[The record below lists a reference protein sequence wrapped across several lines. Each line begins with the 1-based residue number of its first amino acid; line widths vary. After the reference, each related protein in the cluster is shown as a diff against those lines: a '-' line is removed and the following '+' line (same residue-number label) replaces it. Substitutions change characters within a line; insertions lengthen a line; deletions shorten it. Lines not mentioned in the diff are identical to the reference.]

1 MKGALLYLIE
11 YLSGSDNVTLIEVII
26 MFFSV
31 FVIIFLC
38 FPIHECA
45 HAFVAKILG
54 DDTAE
59 RQGRVTLN
67 PLAHIDP
74 MGAICMCI
82 CCIGWAKPTPVDLR
96 KCRKTSMRTANVL
109 VSLAGPLSNILLALI
124 VMLIEKIVI
133 VTVGVPLEE
142 AFAAD
147 DFNFNSVIVNNY
159 VFQPTMGYILFGL
172 NQVVVINIFLG
183 IFNLLPIPP
192 FDGYHIL
199 ASFLPAKSL
208 YFMEKNG
215 QIIHFIVFVLLVSN
229 VLDRPLML
237 LENGVWW
244 FLDLITKFI
253 C

>member
-1 MKGALLYLIE
+1 MKGALLYLFDFF
-11 YLSGSDNVTLIEVII
+11 LLKCDLLEVII
-26 MFFSV
+26 RFFSV

-45 HAFVAKILG
+45 HALVAKILG

-59 RQGRVTLN
+59 QQGRVTLN

-96 KCRKTSMRTANVL
+96 NCRKTSMRTANVL

-124 VMLIEKIVI
+124 VMLIEKIV
-133 VTVGVPLEE
+133 VVAVGVPLE
-142 AFAAD
+142 AALVSG
-147 DFNFNSVIVNNY
+147 NFGSDAMVVYNY
-159 VFQPTMGYILFGL
+159 VFQPTVGYILIGL
-172 NQVVVINIFLG
+172 GQIVQINIFLG
-183 IFNLLPIPP
+183 IFNLIPIPP

-199 ASFLPAKSL
+199 SSFLPAKAL
-208 YFMEKNG
+208 FFMEKNG
-215 QIIHFIVFVLLVSN
+215 QIIHFIVFVLLISN
-229 VLDRPLML
+229 VLDRPLMF
-237 LENGVWW
+237 LENAIWT
-244 FLDLITKFI
+244 FLDLITRFI

>member
-11 YLSGSDNVTLIEVII
+11 YLSGSDNVTLIDVII

-45 HAFVAKILG
+45 HALVAKILG

-96 KCRKTSMRTANVL
+96 NCRKTSMRTANVL
-109 VSLAGPLSNILLALI
+109 VSLAGPLSNILLALVVMIIYKIMI
-124 VMLIEKIVI
+124 VSGV
-133 VTVGVPLEE
+133 VTNETS
-142 AFAAD
+142 F
-147 DFNFNSVIVNNY
+147 
-159 VFQPTMGYILFGL
+159 YILLGL
-172 NQVVVINIFLG
+172 SQIIQINIFLG
-183 IFNLLPIPP
+183 IFNLIPIPP

-199 ASFLPAKSL
+199 ASFLPAKSV

-215 QIIHFIVFVLLVSN
+215 QIIHFIVFVLLISN
-229 VLDRPLML
+229 VLDRPLL
-237 LENGVWW
+237 FLENGVWW

>member
-11 YLSGSDNVTLIEVII
+11 YLSGSEYVTLVDVII

-45 HAFVAKILG
+45 HALVAKLLG

-96 KCRKTSMRTANVL
+96 KCRKVNIRTANVL
-109 VSLAGPLSNILLALI
+109 VSLAGPLSNILLALVVMIIYKIMI
-124 VMLIEKIVI
+124 VAGI
-133 VTVGVPLEE
+133 VTNE
-142 AFAAD
+142 
-147 DFNFNSVIVNNY
+147 
-159 VFQPTMGYILFGL
+159 TMGYIIIGL
-172 NQVVVINIFLG
+172 MQIVQINIFLG
-183 IFNLLPIPP
+183 IFNLIPIPP

-199 ASFLPAKSL
+199 SSFLPAKAL
-208 YFMEKNG
+208 FFMEKNG
-215 QIIHFIVFVLLVSN
+215 QIIHFIVFVLLISN
-229 VLDRPLML
+229 VLDAPLMF
-237 LENGVWW
+237 LENGVWQ
-244 FLDLITKFI
+244 FLNLITKFI

>member
-1 MKGALLYLIE
+1 MKGALIYLIE
-11 YLSGSDNVTLIEVII
+11 YFSGRGDLLTVII
-26 MFFSV
+26 SFFSV

-45 HAFVAKILG
+45 HALVAKILG

-96 KCRKTSMRTANVL
+96 NCRKTSMRTANVL
-109 VSLAGPLSNILLALI
+109 VSLAGPLSNIILALI
-124 VMLIEKIVI
+124 VMIIFKIMI
-133 VTVGVPLEE
+133 VAGALAGESAT
-142 AFAAD
+142 
-147 DFNFNSVIVNNY
+147 
-159 VFQPTMGYILFGL
+159 YIALGL
-172 NQVVVINIFLG
+172 NQIIQINIFLG
-183 IFNLLPIPP
+183 IFNLIPIPP

-199 ASFLPAKSL
+199 ASFLPAKSV

-215 QIIHFIVFVLLVSN
+215 QIINFIVFVLLISD
-229 VLDRPLML
+229 VLDRPLMF
-237 LENGVWW
+237 LETGVYN
-244 FLDLITKFI
+244 FLDLITRFI

>member
-1 MKGALLYLIE
+1 MKGALIYLIE
-11 YLSGSDNVTLIEVII
+11 YFSGRGDLLTVII
-26 MFFSV
+26 SFFSV

-45 HAFVAKILG
+45 HALVAKILG

-96 KCRKTSMRTANVL
+96 NCRKTSMRTANVL
-109 VSLAGPLSNILLALI
+109 VSLAGPLSNIILALI
-124 VMLIEKIVI
+124 VMIIFKIMI
-133 VTVGVPLEE
+133 VAGALAGESAT
-142 AFAAD
+142 
-147 DFNFNSVIVNNY
+147 
-159 VFQPTMGYILFGL
+159 YIALGL
-172 NQVVVINIFLG
+172 NQIIQINIFLG
-183 IFNLLPIPP
+183 IFNLIPIPP

-199 ASFLPAKSL
+199 ASFLPAKSV

-215 QIIHFIVFVLLVSN
+215 QIIHFIVFVLLISD
-229 VLDRPLML
+229 VLDRPLMF
-237 LENGVWW
+237 LETGVYN
-244 FLDLITKFI
+244 FLDLITRFI

>member
-1 MKGALLYLIE
+1 MKGALLYLFD
-11 YLSGSDNVTLIEVII
+11 YFMGNCDLIEVII
-26 MFFSV
+26 RFFSV

-45 HAFVAKILG
+45 HALVAKILG

-82 CCIGWAKPTPVDLR
+82 CCIGWAKPTPVELR
-96 KCRKTSMRTANVL
+96 NCRKVNVRTANVL
-109 VSLAGPLSNILLALI
+109 VSLAGPLSNILLALVMMI
-124 VMLIEKIVI
+124 IYKVLIVAGVVTSETMLYVML
-133 VTVGVPLEE
+133 
-142 AFAAD
+142 
-147 DFNFNSVIVNNY
+147 
-159 VFQPTMGYILFGL
+159 GL
-172 NQVVVINIFLG
+172 SQIIQINIFLG
-183 IFNLLPIPP
+183 IFNLIPIPP

-199 ASFLPAKSL
+199 ASFLPAKAL

-215 QIIHFIVFVLLVSN
+215 QIIHFIVFVLLISN
-229 VLDRPLML
+229 VLDVPLL
-237 LENGVWW
+237 FLQNGVWR

>member
-1 MKGALLYLIE
+1 MTHFWRIKVKGALLYLIE
-11 YLSGSDNVTLIEVII
+11 FLAGRGDLITVII
-26 MFFSV
+26 SFFSV

-45 HAFVAKILG
+45 HALTAKLLG

-96 KCRKTSMRTANVL
+96 NCRKTTMRTANVL

-124 VMLIEKIVI
+124 VMIIYKILV
-133 VTVGVPLEE
+133 VAGAVGSE
-142 AFAAD
+142 
-147 DFNFNSVIVNNY
+147 
-159 VFQPTMGYILFGL
+159 TMGYVIVGL
-172 NQVVVINIFLG
+172 MQIVQINIFLG
-183 IFNLLPIPP
+183 IFNLIPIPP

-199 ASFLPAKSL
+199 ASFLPAKAV

-215 QIIHFIVFVLLVSN
+215 QIINFIVFVLLISD
-229 VLDRPLML
+229 VLDRPLL
-237 LENGVWW
+237 FLEAGVFN
-244 FLDLITKFI
+244 FLDLITRFI

>member
-1 MKGALLYLIE
+1 MKGALLYLFDYFAGNCE
-11 YLSGSDNVTLIEVII
+11 LLTVVI

-45 HAFVAKILG
+45 HALAAKILG

-59 RQGRVTLN
+59 RQGRITLN

-96 KCRKTSMRTANVL
+96 NCRKVSMRAANVL
-109 VSLAGPLSNILLALI
+109 VSLAGPLSNIVLALI
-124 VMLIEKIVI
+124 VMIIYKIMI
-133 VTVGVPLEE
+133 AAGAVTSETAV
-142 AFAAD
+142 
-147 DFNFNSVIVNNY
+147 
-159 VFQPTMGYILFGL
+159 YIMLGL
-172 NQVVVINIFLG
+172 NQIIQINIFLG
-183 IFNLLPIPP
+183 IFNLIPIPP

-199 ASFLPAKSL
+199 ASFLPAKAV
-208 YFMEKNG
+208 YFMERNG
-215 QIIHFIVFVLLVSN
+215 QIINFVVLLLLISN
-229 VLDRPLML
+229 VLDAPLMF
-237 LENGVWW
+237 LENGVWS
-244 FLDLITKFI
+244 FLDLITRFI

>member
-11 YLSGSDNVTLIEVII
+11 YLSGSQNVTLMDVIVR
-26 MFFSV
+26 FFSV

-45 HAFVAKILG
+45 HALVAKILG

-96 KCRKTSMRTANVL
+96 NCRKTSMRTANVL
-109 VSLAGPLSNILLALI
+109 VSLAGPLSNIILALI
-124 VMLIEKIVI
+124 VMIIYKILIVSGAFQNETALYVM
-133 VTVGVPLEE
+133 VGL
-142 AFAAD
+142 
-147 DFNFNSVIVNNY
+147 SQII
-159 VFQPTMGYILFGL
+159 Q
-172 NQVVVINIFLG
+172 INIFLG
-183 IFNLLPIPP
+183 IFNLIPIPP

-199 ASFLPAKSL
+199 SSFLPAKAL

-215 QIIHFIVFVLLVSN
+215 QIIHFIVFVLLISN
-229 VLDRPLML
+229 VLDGPLMF
-237 LENGVWW
+237 LENGVYS
-244 FLDLITKFI
+244 FLNLITRFI

>member
-1 MKGALLYLIE
+1 MKGALIYLIE
-11 YLSGSDNVTLIEVII
+11 YFSGRGDLLTVII
-26 MFFSV
+26 SFFSV

-45 HAFVAKILG
+45 HALVAKILG

-96 KCRKTSMRTANVL
+96 NCRKTSMRTANVL
-109 VSLAGPLSNILLALI
+109 VSLAGPLSNIILALI
-124 VMLIEKIVI
+124 VMIIFKIMI
-133 VTVGVPLEE
+133 VAGALAGESAT
-142 AFAAD
+142 
-147 DFNFNSVIVNNY
+147 
-159 VFQPTMGYILFGL
+159 YIALGL
-172 NQVVVINIFLG
+172 NQIIQINIFLG
-183 IFNLLPIPP
+183 IFNLIPIPP

-199 ASFLPAKSL
+199 ASFLPAKSV

-215 QIIHFIVFVLLVSN
+215 QIINFIVFVLLISD
-229 VLDRPLML
+229 VLDRPLMF
-237 LENGVWW
+237 LEMGVYN
-244 FLDLITKFI
+244 FLDLITRFI

>member
-1 MKGALLYLIE
+1 MKGALLYLFD
-11 YLSGSDNVTLIEVII
+11 YFAGNCDLIEVII
-26 MFFSV
+26 RFFSV

-45 HAFVAKILG
+45 HALVAKILG

-96 KCRKTSMRTANVL
+96 KCRKVNIRTANVL
-109 VSLAGPLSNILLALI
+109 VSLAGPLSNILLALVVMIIYKILI
-124 VMLIEKIVI
+124 VAGVVTSETML
-133 VTVGVPLEE
+133 
-142 AFAAD
+142 
-147 DFNFNSVIVNNY
+147 
-159 VFQPTMGYILFGL
+159 YIMLGL
-172 NQVVVINIFLG
+172 SEIIQINIFLG
-183 IFNLLPIPP
+183 IFNLIPIPP

-199 ASFLPAKSL
+199 SSFLPAKAL

-215 QIIHFIVFVLLVSN
+215 QIIHFIVFVLLISN
-229 VLDRPLML
+229 VLDAPLMF
-237 LENGVWW
+237 LESRVLW

>member
-1 MKGALLYLIE
+1 MYIFRDNYTFFLEDKVKGALLYLFD
-11 YLSGSDNVTLIEVII
+11 YFMGKGDLLEVII
-26 MFFSV
+26 RFFSV

-45 HAFVAKILG
+45 HALVAKILG

-96 KCRKTSMRTANVL
+96 NCRKTSMRTANVL
-109 VSLAGPLSNILLALI
+109 VSLAGPLSNILLALV
-124 VMLIEKIVI
+124 VMIIYKILI
-133 VTVGVPLEE
+133 VTGAL
-142 AFAAD
+142 AGDTA
-147 DFNFNSVIVNNY
+147 I
-159 VFQPTMGYILFGL
+159 YIMLGL
-172 NQVVVINIFLG
+172 SQIIQINIFLG
-183 IFNLLPIPP
+183 IFNLIPIPP

-199 ASFLPAKSL
+199 SSFLPAKAL

-215 QIIHFIVFVLLVSN
+215 QIIHFIVFVLLISN
-229 VLDRPLML
+229 ALDKPLMF
-237 LENGVWW
+237 LENAVWT
-244 FLDLITKFI
+244 FLDLITRFI

>member
-1 MKGALLYLIE
+1 MKGALIYLIE
-11 YLSGSDNVTLIEVII
+11 YFSGRGDLLTVII
-26 MFFSV
+26 SFFSV

-45 HAFVAKILG
+45 HALVAKILG

-96 KCRKTSMRTANVL
+96 NCRKTSMRTANVL
-109 VSLAGPLSNILLALI
+109 VSLAGPLSNVILALI
-124 VMLIEKIVI
+124 VMIIFKIMI
-133 VTVGVPLEE
+133 VAGALAGESAT
-142 AFAAD
+142 
-147 DFNFNSVIVNNY
+147 
-159 VFQPTMGYILFGL
+159 YIALGL
-172 NQVVVINIFLG
+172 NQIIQINIFLG
-183 IFNLLPIPP
+183 IFNLIPIPP

-199 ASFLPAKSL
+199 ASFLPAKSV

-215 QIIHFIVFVLLVSN
+215 QIINFIVFVLLISD
-229 VLDRPLML
+229 VLDRPLMF
-237 LENGVWW
+237 LETGVYN
-244 FLDLITKFI
+244 FLDLITRFI

>member
-1 MKGALLYLIE
+1 MKGALIYLIE
-11 YLSGSDNVTLIEVII
+11 YFSGRGDLLTVII
-26 MFFSV
+26 SFFSV

-45 HAFVAKILG
+45 HALVAKILG

-96 KCRKTSMRTANVL
+96 NCRKTSMRTANIL
-109 VSLAGPLSNILLALI
+109 VSLAGPLSNIILALI
-124 VMLIEKIVI
+124 VMIIFKIMI
-133 VTVGVPLEE
+133 VAGALAGESAT
-142 AFAAD
+142 
-147 DFNFNSVIVNNY
+147 
-159 VFQPTMGYILFGL
+159 YIALGL
-172 NQVVVINIFLG
+172 NQIIQINIFLG
-183 IFNLLPIPP
+183 IFNLIPIPP

-199 ASFLPAKSL
+199 ASFLPAKSV

-215 QIIHFIVFVLLVSN
+215 QIINFIVFVLLISD
-229 VLDRPLML
+229 VLDRPLMF
-237 LENGVWW
+237 LETGVYN
-244 FLDLITKFI
+244 FLDLITRFI

>member
-1 MKGALLYLIE
+1 MKGALIYLIE
-11 YLSGSDNVTLIEVII
+11 YFSGRGDLLTVII
-26 MFFSV
+26 SFFSV

-45 HAFVAKILG
+45 HALVAKILG

-96 KCRKTSMRTANVL
+96 NCRKTSMRTANVL
-109 VSLAGPLSNILLALI
+109 VSLAGPLSNIILALI
-124 VMLIEKIVI
+124 VMIIFKIMI
-133 VTVGVPLEE
+133 VAGALAGESAT
-142 AFAAD
+142 
-147 DFNFNSVIVNNY
+147 
-159 VFQPTMGYILFGL
+159 YIALGL
-172 NQVVVINIFLG
+172 NQIIQINIFLG
-183 IFNLLPIPP
+183 IFNLIPIPP

-199 ASFLPAKSL
+199 ASFLPAKSV

-215 QIIHFIVFVLLVSN
+215 QIIHFIVFVLLISD
-229 VLDRPLML
+229 VLDRPLIF
-237 LENGVWW
+237 LETGVYN
-244 FLDLITKFI
+244 FLDLITRFI

>member
-1 MKGALLYLIE
+1 MKGALLYLFDFFMRNCD
-11 YLSGSDNVTLIEVII
+11 LVTVVV

-45 HAFVAKILG
+45 HAFAAKLLG

-74 MGAICMCI
+74 MGALCMCI
-82 CCIGWAKPTPVDLR
+82 CCIGWAKPTPVELR
-96 KCRKTSMRTANVL
+96 NCRKVSIRTANVI
-109 VSLAGPLSNILLALI
+109 VSIAGPLSNVLLALI
-124 VMLIEKIVI
+124 VMIVRKIVI
-133 VTVGVPLEE
+133 VTAGVPIAE
-142 AFAAD
+142 ALAGG
-147 DFNFNSVIVNNY
+147 DFGSEAMVISGRVFNPTLYYVIA
-159 VFQPTMGYILFGL
+159 GL
-172 NQVVVINIFLG
+172 GQIVQINTFLA
-183 IFNLLPIPP
+183 IFNLIPIPP
-192 FDGYHIL
+192 FDGYHVL
-199 ASFLPAKSL
+199 ASFLPGKAL

-215 QIIHFIVFVLLVSN
+215 QIIHLIVFLLLVSG
-229 VLDRPLML
+229 VLDIPLSICSS
-237 LENGVWW
+237 GVLW

>member
-1 MKGALLYLIE
+1 MKGALIYLIE
-11 YLSGSDNVTLIEVII
+11 YLSGNGDLLTVII
-26 MFFSV
+26 SFFSV

-45 HAFVAKILG
+45 HALVAKILG

-82 CCIGWAKPTPVDLR
+82 CCIGWAKPTPVELR
-96 KCRKTSMRTANVL
+96 NCRKTSMRTANVL
-109 VSLAGPLSNILLALI
+109 VSLAGPLSNIILALI
-124 VMLIEKIVI
+124 VMIIFKIMI
-133 VTVGVPLEE
+133 VAGALAGESAT
-142 AFAAD
+142 
-147 DFNFNSVIVNNY
+147 
-159 VFQPTMGYILFGL
+159 YIALGL
-172 NQVVVINIFLG
+172 SQIIQINIFLG
-183 IFNLLPIPP
+183 IFNLIPIPP

-215 QIIHFIVFVLLVSN
+215 QIIHFIVFVLLISN
-229 VLDRPLML
+229 VLDRPLL
-237 LENGVWW
+237 FLETGVYN
-244 FLDLITKFI
+244 FLDLITRFI

>member
-1 MKGALLYLIE
+1 MKGALIYLIE
-11 YLSGSDNVTLIEVII
+11 YFSGRGDLLTVII
-26 MFFSV
+26 SFFSV

-45 HAFVAKILG
+45 HALVAKILG

-96 KCRKTSMRTANVL
+96 NCRKTSMRTANVL
-109 VSLAGPLSNILLALI
+109 VSLAGPLSNIILALI
-124 VMLIEKIVI
+124 VMIIFKIMI
-133 VTVGVPLEE
+133 VAGALAGESAT
-142 AFAAD
+142 
-147 DFNFNSVIVNNY
+147 
-159 VFQPTMGYILFGL
+159 YIALGL
-172 NQVVVINIFLG
+172 SQIIQINIFLG
-183 IFNLLPIPP
+183 IFNLIPIPP

-199 ASFLPAKSL
+199 ASFLPAKAV

-215 QIIHFIVFVLLVSN
+215 QIINFIVFVLLISD
-229 VLDRPLML
+229 VLDRPLMF
-237 LENGVWW
+237 LEMGVYN
-244 FLDLITKFI
+244 FLDLITRFI

>member
-1 MKGALLYLIE
+1 MKGALLYLFDYFAGNCE
-11 YLSGSDNVTLIEVII
+11 LLTVVI

-45 HAFVAKILG
+45 HALAAKILG

-59 RQGRVTLN
+59 RQGRITLN

-96 KCRKTSMRTANVL
+96 NCRKVSMRAANVL

-124 VMLIEKIVI
+124 VMIIYKIMI
-133 VTVGVPLEE
+133 AAGAVTSETAV
-142 AFAAD
+142 
-147 DFNFNSVIVNNY
+147 
-159 VFQPTMGYILFGL
+159 YIMLGL
-172 NQVVVINIFLG
+172 NQIIQINIFLG
-183 IFNLLPIPP
+183 IFNLIPIPP

-199 ASFLPAKSL
+199 ASFLPAKAV
-208 YFMEKNG
+208 YFMERNG
-215 QIIHFIVFVLLVSN
+215 QIINFVVLLLLISN
-229 VLDRPLML
+229 VLDAPLMF
-237 LENGVWW
+237 LENGVWS
-244 FLDLITKFI
+244 FLDLITRFI

>member
-11 YLSGSDNVTLIEVII
+11 FLSGSDNVTLIDVII

-45 HAFVAKILG
+45 HALVAKILG

-96 KCRKTSMRTANVL
+96 NCRKTSMRTANVL
-109 VSLAGPLSNILLALI
+109 VSLAGPLSNILLALVIMIIYKIMI
-124 VMLIEKIVI
+124 VAGI
-133 VTVGVPLEE
+133 VTNE
-142 AFAAD
+142 
-147 DFNFNSVIVNNY
+147 
-159 VFQPTMGYILFGL
+159 TTGYIIIGL
-172 NQVVVINIFLG
+172 MQIVQINIFLG
-183 IFNLLPIPP
+183 IFNLIPIPP

-215 QIIHFIVFVLLVSN
+215 QIIHFIVFVLLISN

>member
-1 MKGALLYLIE
+1 MKGALIYLIE
-11 YLSGSDNVTLIEVII
+11 YFSGRGDLLTVII
-26 MFFSV
+26 SFFSV

-45 HAFVAKILG
+45 HALVAKILG

-96 KCRKTSMRTANVL
+96 NCRKTSMRTANVL
-109 VSLAGPLSNILLALI
+109 VSLAGPLSNVILALI
-124 VMLIEKIVI
+124 VMIIFKIMI
-133 VTVGVPLEE
+133 VAGALAGESAT
-142 AFAAD
+142 
-147 DFNFNSVIVNNY
+147 
-159 VFQPTMGYILFGL
+159 YIALGL
-172 NQVVVINIFLG
+172 NQIIQINIFLG
-183 IFNLLPIPP
+183 IFNLIPIPP

-199 ASFLPAKSL
+199 ASFLPAKAV

-215 QIIHFIVFVLLVSN
+215 QIINFIVFVLLISD
-229 VLDRPLML
+229 VLDRPLMF
-237 LENGVWW
+237 LEMGVYN
-244 FLDLITKFI
+244 FLDLITRFI

>member
-1 MKGALLYLIE
+1 MKGALIYLIE
-11 YLSGSDNVTLIEVII
+11 YFSGRGDLLTVII
-26 MFFSV
+26 SFFSV

-45 HAFVAKILG
+45 HALVAKILG

-96 KCRKTSMRTANVL
+96 NCRKTSMRTANVL
-109 VSLAGPLSNILLALI
+109 VSLAGPLSNIILALI
-124 VMLIEKIVI
+124 VMIIFKIMI
-133 VTVGVPLEE
+133 VAGALAGESAT
-142 AFAAD
+142 
-147 DFNFNSVIVNNY
+147 
-159 VFQPTMGYILFGL
+159 YIALGL
-172 NQVVVINIFLG
+172 SQIIQINIFLG
-183 IFNLLPIPP
+183 IFNLIPIPP

-199 ASFLPAKSL
+199 ASFLPAKSV

-215 QIIHFIVFVLLVSN
+215 QIINFIVFVLLISD
-229 VLDRPLML
+229 VLDRPLMF
-237 LENGVWW
+237 LETGVYN
-244 FLDLITKFI
+244 FLDLITRFI